1 MSSGLWWERGR
12 WKIGDHVC
20 LRYILPDEPVGACKP
35 VRCWVLWS
43 SLFQQSTTKSSTR
56 PPNSMSEFFNEAF
69 PADVLHSS
77 FRWSVMISLGLMRF
91 SQSRSPLPEYEST
104 SPYPGDHLSLGWVSG
119 SIVDPIV
126 LIRVGAKPCST
137 MHFLDGQKL
146 SLKYVYPD
154 TLAKTP
160 TGVEK
165 ECIY

>member
-1 MSSGLWWERGR
+1 
-12 WKIGDHVC
+12 
-20 LRYILPDEPVGACKP
+20 
-35 VRCWVLWS
+35 
-43 SLFQQSTTKSSTR
+43 
-56 PPNSMSEFFNEAF
+56 MSEFFNEAF